1 MAEWVGV
8 AEARGRSGLR
18 VIVVGGVPSPW
29 GEAARGILHT
39 KKIPHV
45 LARLGPE
52 REAVVEWTGHD
63 GGPIAIQDDEKPR
76 TGWVEIL
83 LLAERLAPQ
92 PSLIPA
98 EPEQRARMFGLAHE
112 ICGEEGLGW
121 SGRLAS
127 VHSALTGGPGFP
139 EPIARYLGSKYGY
152 TGDNGAAAQRRVV
165 DLLGLF
171 SALLRHQRDAGSENL
186 LGSSLSA
193 ADIYLATF
201 MALFKPLPDELC
213 PMPEAF
219 RTAFETNDAETEA
232 ALDPILFEHRDRIYR
247 QHLELPVEL

>member
-1 MAEWVGV
+1 VRFSPADTE
-8 AEARGRSGLR
+8 LR
-18 VIVVGGVPSPW
+18 
-29 GEAARGILHT
+29 A
-39 KKIPHV
+39 
-45 LARLGPE
+45 
-52 REAVVEWTGHD
+52 WTGCD
-63 GGPIAIQDDEKPR
+63 NAPVALFEDEKPR
-76 TGWVEIL
+76 SGWAEIL

-98 EPEQRARMFGLAHE
+98 RPEERARMFGLAHE

-139 EPIARYLGSKYGY
+139 EPIARYLGDKYGY
-152 TGDNGAAAQRRVV
+152 TGDNGEAAQRRVI

-171 SALLRHQRDAGSENL
+171 SGLLHGQREAGSEHL
-186 LGSSLSA
+186 LGDSLTA

-219 RTAFETNDAETEA
+219 RTTFEQNDAETSA
-232 ALDPILFEHRDRIYR
+232 ALDPILFQHRDLIYR